1 MLRVLIADDEERIC
15 QLIQVLGQWERLG
28 LQVAGVA
35 SNGPDALELVRS
47 LHPDILITDIR
58 MPGCDGL
65 AVIREARRCAPWL
78 EVIIIS
84 GTRSSIT
91 RKRRCITASAN
102 IC

>member
-47 LHPDILITDIR
+47 LHPDI
-58 MPGCDGL
+58 
-65 AVIREARRCAPWL
+65 
-78 EVIIIS
+78 
-84 GTRSSIT
+84 
-91 RKRRCITASAN
+91 
-102 IC
+102 